1 MAEKKI
7 GDFEKKLKELE
18 KTVAE
23 LEGGDAD
30 LDEML
35 ALFEKGIK
43 LTRECSDKLNAA
55 EQKIT
60 MLVKEAGGEMVEEP
74 FEAE

>member
-23 LEGGDAD
+23 LENGDTD

-35 ALFEKGIK
+35 ALFEKGIA
-43 LTRECSDKLNAA
+43 LTRECNDKLNAV

-60 MLVKEAGGEMVEEP
+60 MLVKDAGGEIVEKP
-74 FEAE
+74 FDTE